1 MAADLE
7 GAKTH
12 SKDEWLE
19 KGEKPTRFFFKLE
32 HERFEKN
39 TVALILNDNGTE
51 VFSCADVEHAHVQ
64 FYMRLFP
71 RSRSI
76 LNVNNSVSIVL
87 EFEQKLCDEP
97 ISLAELTNSVKSL
110 NLNKSPGPDGLTVE
124 FFLHFWDL
132 LGAPPPT
139 GCRGLPH

>member
-1 MAADLE
+1 MTMAL
-7 GAKTH
+7 KFFH
-12 SKDEWLE
+12 V
-19 KGEKPTRFFFKLE
+19 PTCSMRMCNFTCRF
-32 HERFEKN
+32 
-39 TVALILNDNGTE
+39 
-51 VFSCADVEHAHVQ
+51 
-64 FYMRLFP
+64 FP

-132 LGAPPPT
+132 LGPPPPT

>member
-12 SKDEWLE
+12 SKVEWLE

-39 TVALILNDNGTE
+39 TVASILNDNGTE

-64 FYMRLFP
+64 FYMRLF
-71 RSRSI
+71 S
-76 LNVNNSVSIVL
+76 
-87 EFEQKLCDEP
+87 EEP
-97 ISLAELTNSVKSL
+97 IDPECKQQCFDR
-110 NLNKSPGPDGLTVE
+110 PGI
-124 FFLHFWDL
+124 
-132 LGAPPPT
+132 
-139 GCRGLPH
+139 